1 MALREAPQRLGGQ
14 QNADGVDMSR
24 WKKLPEPLDQRVRQL
39 VVQMRRLKDHS
50 GLSLEA
56 LAARTAYSSSS
67 WERYLNGKKLPPRQA
82 VVELAQIAE
91 TDPTR
96 LLVLHELAE
105 EAWGRPEAPA
115 ATGETPDAALD
126 PDVAP
131 DPDAA
136 PDPDEVGPP
145 PRRHRRAGALIAAG
159 IALVAVLAVV
169 LVVTEPWSDEGSSHA
184 SGAASTTPA
193 ATDDAPH
200 YDCKVTREDGR
211 LYAGNSRTSVA
222 IIQLGMVGPE
232 VAEAQCLLKHGGYE
246 LGAIDGRF
254 GNMTERA
261 VKRAQKKGGVVADGK
276 VGPDTWPVLRR

>member
-1 MALREAPQRLGGQ
+1 
-14 QNADGVDMSR
+14 MSR

-105 EAWGRPEAPA
+105 EAWGRPDTATASGPASASASEVGAGDAGTGPA
-115 ATGETPDAALD
+115 AGAGDGSD
-126 PDVAP
+126 QAP
-131 DPDAA
+131 GL
-136 PDPDEVGPP
+136 VSGPSAGGP
-145 PRRHRRAGALIAAG
+145 AEPRRRRAGLLVAAG
-159 IALVAVLAVV
+159 VALAAVLAVV
-169 LVVTEPWSDEGSSHA
+169 LVVTEPWSSGGSSHA
-184 SGAASTTPA
+184 KDSPA
-193 ATDDAPH
+193 PTVTDDAPH
-200 YDCKVTREDGR
+200 YECDVKRQDGR

-232 VAEAQCLLKHGGYE
+232 VAEAQCLLKHAGYE
-246 LGAIDGRF
+246 LGKVDGRF

-261 VKRAQKKGGVVADGK
+261 VKRAQKKGGVVTDGK

>member
-1 MALREAPQRLGGQ
+1 
-14 QNADGVDMSR
+14 MSR

-82 VVELAQIAE
+82 VVELARIAE

-105 EAWGRPEAPA
+105 EAWGKPDAPA
-115 ATGETPDAALD
+115 ASDVVPGE
-126 PDVAP
+126 AP
-131 DPDAA
+131 DSAA
-136 PDPDEVGPP
+136 DSPVADPP
-145 PRRHRRAGALIAAG
+145 PRRRRRAGVLIGAG
-159 IALVAVLAVV
+159 GALVAVLAVV
-169 LVVTEPWSDEGSSHA
+169 VAVTEPWSDGGSSHA
-184 SGAASTTPA
+184 SGSAASTGPA
-193 ATDDAPH
+193 ATEAAPH
-200 YDCKVTREDGR
+200 YDCKVKRENGR

-232 VAEAQCLLKHGGYE
+232 VAEAQCLLKHAGYE
-246 LGAIDGRF
+246 LGAVDGRF
-254 GNMTERA
+254 GNMTERS
-261 VKRAQKKGGVVADGK
+261 VKRAQKKGDVVADGK

>member
-1 MALREAPQRLGGQ
+1 
-14 QNADGVDMSR
+14 MSR

-105 EAWGRPEAPA
+105 DAWGRPDALAASGAEA
-115 ATGETPDAALD
+115 PDAAS
-126 PDVAP
+126 PAP
-131 DPDAA
+131 DA
-136 PDPDEVGPP
+136 VGPDGGAAGP
-145 PRRHRRAGALIAAG
+145 PLGRRRRAGALIAAAV
-159 IALVAVLAVV
+159 ALVAVLAVV
-169 LVVTEPWSDEGSSHA
+169 LVVTEPWSDGGSSHA
-184 SGAASTTPA
+184 SSAAASTTPT
-193 ATDDAPH
+193 ATATATATAKDDAPH
-200 YDCKVTREDGR
+200 YDCTVQRQREDGR

-232 VAEAQCLLKHGGYE
+232 VAEAQCLLKHAGYE
-246 LGAIDGRF
+246 FGAIDGRF